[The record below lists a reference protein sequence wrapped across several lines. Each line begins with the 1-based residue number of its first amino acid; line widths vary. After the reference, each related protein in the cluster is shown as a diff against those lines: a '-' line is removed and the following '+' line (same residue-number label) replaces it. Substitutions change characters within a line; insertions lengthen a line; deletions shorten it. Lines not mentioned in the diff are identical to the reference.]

1 MIRQFGEKH
10 IKIHIIFDC
19 MSRSSPSRSDRKAD
33 DADVSYE
40 IATPF
45 QGSNAAIHL
54 FARDD
59 DLVEVLIAHIPEPHH
74 YYNNYN
80 SDSRDFLDQHAVGR
94 WILDDVGSELQN
106 WDYRTSSYKTN
117 NPNYHLRDVYFECD
131 RSEVNEAVLSAKRFL
146 TKLEEKVVKQKQGRK
161 SELSNSPQKDLSK

>member
-1 MIRQFGEKH
+1 VIRQFVERH
-10 IKIHIIFDC
+10 INIHFIFDR

-33 DADVSYE
+33 DADISYE

-45 QGSNAAIHL
+45 QGNDAAIHL
-54 FARDD
+54 FSQDD
-59 DLVEVLIAHIPEPHH
+59 DSVEVLIAHVPEPYK

-80 SDSRDFLDQHAVGR
+80 RDNDQQAVGR
-94 WILDDVGSELQN
+94 WILDDVGSELQK
-106 WDYRTSSYKTN
+106 WEYETSSYKTN

-146 TKLEEKVVKQKQGRK
+146 TKIEEKVVKQKQRVEK
-161 SELSNSPQKDLSK
+161 NLSNSPLKDLPE